1 MKTLIPYK
9 VETIWLSL
17 ALLLLITFVGC
28 DHGHLRGDVTQS
40 KDGNTYLSVVD
51 DNGGKCG
58 PIFVDDKDWKYKIGE
73 PGPISP
79 GPHSIKCGTEIEFEI
94 PKGVIFRFN
103 YWGP

>member
-1 MKTLIPYK
+1 MKILKQYNLQ
-9 VETIWLSL
+9 TIWLSS
-17 ALLLLITFVGC
+17 ALTLFITLVGC
-28 DHGHLRGDVTQS
+28 ADGHLRGAVTES
-40 KDGNTYLSVVD
+40 KDGNTYLAVVD

-58 PIFVDDKDWKYKIGE
+58 PIFVDGKEWKYKIDQ

-79 GPHSIKCGTEIEFEI
+79 GTHSIKCGTEIEFEI